1 MGGMSRV
8 LSLVVSLMVLLTL
21 GLAQAPR
28 MCVGDGQGAACQPEA
43 CACVAA
49 CSCQEAH
56 LRAKLAAAADAVSDC
71 CVVDAASIGSSHPT
85 EAGACHGPGT
95 WPHFAPQDRHWY
107 AVVAVWPEELLF
119 GHPAFDMPGLTA
131 RSAHRATAPPEK
143 PPRVA

>member
-1 MGGMSRV
+1 MGTMSRL

-28 MCVGDGQGAACQPEA
+28 VCVGDGQGGACQPAA

-56 LRAKLAAAADAVSDC
+56 RRAAAVATDAVSDC
-71 CVVDAASIGSSHPT
+71 CVVDAASIGSSHGA

-107 AVVAVWPEELLF
+107 AVLAVWPDQALF
-119 GHPAFDMPGLTA
+119 GHPAFDAPGLTA

-143 PPRVA
+143 PPRAA

>member
-1 MGGMSRV
+1 MGTMSRL

-28 MCVGDGQGAACQPEA
+28 VCVGDGLGGACQPAA

-56 LRAKLAAAADAVSDC
+56 RRATVAASEPVSDC
-71 CVVDAASIGSSHPT
+71 CAVDAASIGTSQPT

-107 AVVAVWPEELLF
+107 ATLATWPELGLF
-119 GHPAFDMPGLTA
+119 GHPDIEVPGVSAL
-131 RSAHRATAPPEK
+131 RAHRATAPPEK
-143 PPRVA
+143 PPRAA